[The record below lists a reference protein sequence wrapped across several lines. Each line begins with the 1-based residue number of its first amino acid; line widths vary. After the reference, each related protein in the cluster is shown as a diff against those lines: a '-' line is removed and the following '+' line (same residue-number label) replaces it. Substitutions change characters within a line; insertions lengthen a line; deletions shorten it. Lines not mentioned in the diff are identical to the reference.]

1 MEKHAKKHSLRRRW
15 LKTSILVTCVIVAVF
30 IAVFSLC
37 AYGYYHSGAQKALVT
52 KADST
57 TSFFNDYLFTTYGEY
72 YQSACQYAESFH
84 SDDIL
89 ELQFINAR
97 AGIERASEGAA
108 PIPTDTEDV
117 AQALESQKTSSWSGR
132 EKTSGA
138 RIMSVTAP
146 LFADGGQLVGAM
158 RFVQSLERV
167 DRQFGSAAV
176 IALVVGLLIV
186 LTVIVSSSYFLR
198 TVSEPL
204 VELTALAHRIADGSY
219 GIQAEKKYDDEI
231 GDLIDAINEMS
242 RKIGETEK
250 TQTEFIS
257 SVSHEL
263 RTPLTAIKGWAEMLE
278 DSHGDVD
285 AATVEK
291 GMGVI
296 ISETDRL
303 SVMVEELLDFSRLQ
317 SGRMVLQPVKL
328 DIIAELSEAVL
339 TFEQRAIRESKEL
352 IFEESDDIIPV
363 MGDKNRLR
371 QVFINIIDNAIKYS
385 DAGDRITV
393 SVFRIDDGFVDIA
406 VHDTGIGIPAEQ
418 LDKVKTKFFK
428 GNATRRGSG
437 IGLAVADEIVRMHGG
452 ELLLDS
458 VEGEGTT
465 VTIRLPID
473 AQK

>member
-1 MEKHAKKHSLRRRW
+1 MATNGANKRPRTARRGGRPQTKKTAQPQPRRAIGLRRRW

-117 AQALESQKTSSWSGR
+117 AQALESRKTSSWSGR

-186 LTVIVSSSYFLR
+186 LTVIVLLAIFADVIADYNDVALKQNPRDRLQLPSAQHWLGTDNYGRDLFARIVHGARYSLLFGIGC
-198 TVSEPL
+198 
-204 VELTALAHRIADGSY
+204 TALSLA
-219 GIQAEKKYDDEI
+219 I
-231 GDLIDAINEMS
+231 GCVL
-242 RKIGETEK
+242 G
-250 TQTEFIS
+250 
-257 SVSHEL
+257 
-263 RTPLTAIKGWAEMLE
+263 
-278 DSHGDVD
+278 
-285 AATVEK
+285 AATAYYGGALDSIVMRFLDTVMCIPSLLLALTIVAVCGSGLKSLTIAITVASVPGFTRMVRSVVLSVVSLDFIEAARSCGTRDSAIIFGHILPNAIGPIIVNCMMNIAGIIMTAAGLSYL
-291 GMGVI
+291 GMGI
-296 ISETDRL
+296 KPPAPEWGS
-303 SVMVEELLDFSRLQ
+303 M
-317 SGRMVLQPVKL
+317 
-328 DIIAELSEAVL
+328 LSEGREFMRYSPYITLFPGIAIIL
-339 TFEQRAIRESKEL
+339 TSL
-352 IFEESDDIIPV
+352 SLNLL
-363 MGDKNRLR
+363 GDGLRDALDPKLKN
-371 QVFINIIDNAIKYS
+371 
-385 DAGDRITV
+385 
-393 SVFRIDDGFVDIA
+393 
-406 VHDTGIGIPAEQ
+406 
-418 LDKVKTKFFK
+418 
-428 GNATRRGSG
+428 
-437 IGLAVADEIVRMHGG
+437 
-452 ELLLDS
+452 
-458 VEGEGTT
+458 
-465 VTIRLPID
+465 
-473 AQK
+473 